1 VILFPTFL
9 GADIRWGFDAI
20 WNVSLIANS
29 QINNSQIE
37 FTLDGGVTWLALN
50 NSGPI
55 RALDERIFNIK
66 AGDKDLFN
74 LRCTNAQGCDIYRV
88 LVSIAP
94 QDIQRPVADIDVNV
108 PIPLPVDICPV
119 NCPIDVNI
127 LNQPITVT
135 QSANPLP
142 VSFTQPISVDV
153 VSFLPNPLPVDIC
166 PVTCDLP
173 VINGS
178 VTPLIVSFTP
188 PVGTPNG
195 VIILSK
201 TNSAELANTDI
212 SGVDL
217 SPSGTSPG
225 DAVIFRIEWSAS
237 VVGVLSATL
246 DSTNFVV
253 FNNGSNLRAESLHLF
268 DMVVEH
274 GDLWNL
280 QFNKPTTVR
289 FLRVIQ
295 VI

>member
-1 VILFPTFL
+1 MAFHLYSRGSARGLFQQNVIFFPTFL

-20 WNVSLIANS
+20 WNVSIISNT

-37 FTLDGGVTWLALN
+37 FTLDGGVTFFPLN

-55 RALDERIFNIK
+55 RADDERIFNIK

-74 LRCTNAQGCDIYRV
+74 LRCVNPQGCDIYRV
-88 LVSIAP
+88 LISIAP
-94 QDIQRPVADIDVNV
+94 QDIQRPTADIDVN
-108 PIPLPVDICPV
+108 IPTPL
-119 NCPIDVNI
+119 DVNI
-127 LNQPITVT
+127 VSPD
-135 QSANPLP
+135 PLP
-142 VSFTQPISVDV
+142 VSFPQPVSVDV
-153 VSFLPNPLPVDIC
+153 LSFLPNPLPVDIC

-173 VINGS
+173 IINGS
-178 VTPLIVSFTP
+178 ITPLSVVFTA

-217 SPSGTSPG
+217 SPSGTSAG
-225 DAVIFRIEWSAS
+225 DAVIFRIEWAS
-237 VVGVLSATL
+237 DVVGVLSATL
-246 DSTNFVV
+246 DGTNFVE
-253 FNNGSNLRAESLHLF
+253 FNNGSNLRADSLHLF
-268 DMVVEH
+268 DMVVED

-280 QFNKPTTVR
+280 QFNKNTTIR